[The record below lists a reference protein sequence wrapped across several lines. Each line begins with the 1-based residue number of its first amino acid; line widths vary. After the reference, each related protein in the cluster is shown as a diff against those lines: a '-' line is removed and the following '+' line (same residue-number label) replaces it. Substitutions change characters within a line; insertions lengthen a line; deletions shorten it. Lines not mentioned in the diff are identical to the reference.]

1 MQIHQSAEDYLET
14 ILILKERKGMVRS
27 IDIANELQFT
37 KASVSV
43 AMKKL
48 RENGYAEMDPEG
60 FITLT
65 KAGMEVASR
74 IYDRHKLLTEFFVR
88 LGVSEKTAAE
98 DACRIEHVI
107 SSESFHAIKES
118 LKDE

>member
-74 IYDRHKLLTEFFVR
+74 IYDRHKP
-88 LGVSEKTAAE
+88 VSYTHLPAAPGRRRP
-98 DACRIEHVI
+98 ATRPPRRWGRP
-107 SSESFHAIKES
+107 SPY
-118 LKDE
+118 